1 MFSIDGIRKCWDHLR
16 VCGADLK
23 MHRPEAAVWGSSPRV
38 RSGRS
43 RVRRSRV
50 RARIISACAERTN
63 TGKAPKPRDRDHLRV
78 CGADCGCDR
87 GAAALLGSS
96 PRVRSGLAHLHQVAK
111 VAGIIS
117 ACAERT
123 GLTPQ
128 GLRINGDYLR
138 VCGADVLLCLFGL
151 RVVGLSPR
159 VRSGPG
165 RRLVHACPV
174 GIISACA
181 ERTRRSGA

>member
-78 CGADCGCDR
+78 CGADPE
-87 GAAALLGSS
+87 GASYMRAQS
-96 PRVRSGLAHLHQVAK
+96 
-111 VAGIIS
+111 
-117 ACAERT
+117 
-123 GLTPQ
+123 
-128 GLRINGDYLR
+128 
-138 VCGADVLLCLFGL
+138 
-151 RVVGLSPR
+151 GLSPR
-159 VRSGPG
+159 VRSGPVDQVLDG
-165 RRLVHACPV
+165 GP
-174 GIISACA
+174 
-181 ERTRRSGA
+181 